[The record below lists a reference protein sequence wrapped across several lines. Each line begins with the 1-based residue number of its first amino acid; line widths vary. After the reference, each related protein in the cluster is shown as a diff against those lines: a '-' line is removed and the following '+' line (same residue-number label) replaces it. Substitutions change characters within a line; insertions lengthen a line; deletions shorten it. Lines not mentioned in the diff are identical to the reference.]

1 MQATYLDNNAT
12 TRLDPVV
19 LDAMMPFLTEHY
31 GNPSSIHGFGE
42 PVRKVTSR
50 VLDALPYS
58 PQPHAA

>member
-19 LDAMMPFLTEHY
+19 LDAMMPFLSEHY

-42 PVRKVTSR
+42 PVRLMVDIANE
-50 VLDALPYS
+50 LAGLMME
-58 PQPHAA
+58 